1 MKPIRLLLLACVAGG
16 CLWMLP
22 APTQA
27 EGDLGYWDD
36 YWHWYDNSFHPHFHR
51 WYRLNGKVGY
61 YGTEWTA
68 PYYGNPPPF
77 YDSRQTSDDYY
88 RGSNGYSNYS
98 SGNSNGSISGGRHA
112 YPYGGKA
119 GYSGMNEY
127 WFPGD
132 EVPMDRAAAA
142 NQPHPFY
149 AGSPYYYG
157 PNSYYY
163 PGDTVPHA
171 RLNLGSR
178 PTIVDNAGD

>member
-1 MKPIRLLLLACVAGG
+1 
-16 CLWMLP
+16 
-22 APTQA
+22 
-27 EGDLGYWDD
+27 
-36 YWHWYDNSFHPHFHR
+36 
-51 WYRLNGKVGY
+51 
-61 YGTEWTA
+61 
-68 PYYGNPPPF
+68 
-77 YDSRQTSDDYY
+77 
-88 RGSNGYSNYS
+88 
-98 SGNSNGSISGGRHA
+98 
-112 YPYGGKA
+112 
-119 GYSGMNEY
+119 MNEY